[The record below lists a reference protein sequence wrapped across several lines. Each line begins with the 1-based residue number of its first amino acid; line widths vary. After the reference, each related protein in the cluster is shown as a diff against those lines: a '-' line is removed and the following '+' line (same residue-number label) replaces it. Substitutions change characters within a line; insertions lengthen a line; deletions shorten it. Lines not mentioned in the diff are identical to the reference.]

1 MRAFPK
7 KRKQPVI
14 IESTDPR
21 EKTYT
26 STRVKRMPTGAD
38 KGKQLEYKLKGAR
51 RQKKKWPQPDDA
63 KLILNL
69 HFSVKSFKQHTFHA
83 DATLEIP
90 VKEGFQY
97 FSVTNTNKTKAGALR
112 HVIEEIQNSFW
123 FQHMKKRGV
132 YFRVTGIEMEDIYR
146 GYL

>member
-7 KRKQPVI
+7 KRKVVVA
-14 IESTDPR
+14 EELDPR
-21 EKTYT
+21 QKTYT
-26 STRVKRMPTGAD
+26 STRVKSMPSAPGKD
-38 KGKQLEYKLKGAR
+38 KQLAYALRRAR
-51 RQKKKWPQPDDA
+51 KQRRKWPEPDDA

-69 HFSVKSFKQHTFHA
+69 HFSVKSWKQHTFHA

-90 VKEGFQY
+90 VEGGFSY

-132 YFRVTGIEMEDIYR
+132 YFRVSGIDMEEIYR